1 MKKKFLIIGVAGFV
15 AKRHLQAI
23 KENSGELIASHD
35 INDSVGIIDSY
46 FPKSKFFTE
55 ISRFE
60 RFIDNFKENN
70 GSIDY
75 LVICS
80 PNYLH
85 DFHIKVGLRH
95 GMDVICEKPLVINPD
110 LLSGLFEYEKKFN
123 KNIYCLLQ
131 LRLKKNIEKMK
142 KILNESNLKEIHINY
157 ITPRGNWYD
166 YSWKTNEAKSGG
178 ILINIGIHLFDFLT
192 EVLGDVNDFEI
203 IKYEN
208 RETKGSLF
216 FDKIK
221 VNFNLSLNSE
231 KFVTKREIILGSKK
245 INIDQNFSNNHSE
258 CYKQILKKN
267 KMFLARNCSKS
278 IFFVNEMR
286 KKCTSLK

>member
-1 MKKKFLIIGVAGFV
+1 MKKKFLIIGVGGFV
-15 AKRHLQAI
+15 AERHLKAI
-23 KENSGELIASHD
+23 KENSGVLVASHD

-46 FPKSKFFTE
+46 FPESKFFTD

-60 RFIDNFKENN
+60 RFIEGFKQKN

-85 DFHIKVGLRH
+85 DFHIKIGLRH

-110 LLSGLFEYEKKFN
+110 LLSGLFEYEKKFK

-131 LRLKKNIEKMK
+131 LRLRKNIEKMK
-142 KILNESNLKEIHINY
+142 GILKKTKLKEIFINY

-166 YSWKTNEAKSGG
+166 YSWKTDETKSGG

-192 EVLGDVNDFEI
+192 EVLGNVKDFKI
-203 IKYEN
+203 TKYES
-208 RETKGSLF
+208 REAQGSLF
-216 FDKIK
+216 FDKLK
-221 VNFNLSLNSE
+221 VNFNLSLNSK
-231 KFVTKREIILGSKK
+231 KFVTVREIILGSEI

-258 CYKQILKKN
+258 CYKQILN
-267 KMFLARNCSKS
+267 NNESFLARNCSKS

-286 KKCTSLK
+286 KKCTTI